1 MKKYNGYEIKEG
13 MSINTDTGYLVVND
27 EHFGDSW
34 WCSEYEVN
42 EEGNFEYRGEF
53 LLTLSDINRRCSIY

>member
-27 EHFGDSW
+27 KHFGDSW

-53 LLTLSDINRRCSIY
+53 LLTLSDINRRCSMY